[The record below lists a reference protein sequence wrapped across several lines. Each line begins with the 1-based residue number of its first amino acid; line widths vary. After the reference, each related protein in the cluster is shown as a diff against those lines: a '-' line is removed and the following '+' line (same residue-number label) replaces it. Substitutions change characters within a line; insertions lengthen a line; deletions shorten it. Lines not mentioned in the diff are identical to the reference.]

1 MTTAGGFSDQ
11 DLCAFLDGEADDALC
26 AAIREASASDP
37 QLRDRLETLRSASDV
52 FAAAMDAAL
61 AAAPPMP
68 ELPHVPA
75 RRGFGTWSVALAGA
89 VAGAVLVLGLTWDG
103 TPPAKAGWRDVVA
116 NYQSLY
122 VTETLA
128 KVDLSPDAQQAD
140 LARISE
146 ALGFDLTDLPEVAGL
161 SYKRAQQLGFN
172 GKPLAQ
178 LTFLAADGGPVALCI
193 IRTNG
198 ETTDAI
204 HAEVLSGLDTYSW
217 TDNGYGILL
226 VGPEGQ
232 DGLGSAAEA
241 FRAALK
247 NRPV

>member
-1 MTTAGGFSDQ
+1 M
-11 DLCAFLDGEADDALC
+11 
-26 AAIREASASDP
+26 
-37 QLRDRLETLRSASDV
+37 
-52 FAAAMDAAL
+52 
-61 AAAPPMP
+61 
-68 ELPHVPA
+68 
-75 RRGFGTWSVALAGA
+75 
-89 VAGAVLVLGLTWDG
+89 
-103 TPPAKAGWRDVVA
+103 
-116 NYQSLY
+116 
-122 VTETLA
+122 
-128 KVDLSPDAQQAD
+128 
-140 LARISE
+140 
-146 ALGFDLTDLPEVAGL
+146 PEVAGL

-193 IRTNG
+193 IRTDG